1 MALREDA
8 RIAPQHMLAS
18 CMNRK
23 GLLMHLGI
31 NRRGML
37 VMHGSPKAP

>member
-1 MALREDA
+1 MALREEA

-23 GLLMHLGI
+23 GLLTYLDV